1 MNDII
6 VRHVTMPTT
15 IHGFTARDSE
25 GDYNIYINDRIGYF
39 KQEETIKHEIE
50 HINRDDFEK
59 DDVQAIEAGAH
70 MKGGRK

>member
-6 VRHVTMPTT
+6 VRHITLPTT

-39 KQEETIKHEIE
+39 QQEKTIRHEMK
-50 HINRDDFEK
+50 HINDDNFEEH
-59 DDVQAIEAGAH
+59 DVDLIEGRAH
-70 MKGGRK
+70 RR

>member
-25 GDYNIYINDRIGYF
+25 GDYNIYINDKIGYF
-39 KQEETIKHEIE
+39 QQRKTIRHEMKHITEEH
-50 HINRDDFEK
+50 FEGH
-59 DDVQAIEAGAH
+59 DVQAIESAAH
-70 MKGGRK
+70 K

>member
-6 VRHVTMPTT
+6 VRHITLPTT

-39 KQEETIKHEIE
+39 QQAETYKHELK
-50 HINRDDFEK
+50 HINENNFGEH
-59 DDVQAIEAGAH
+59 DVQLIEGKAH
-70 MKGGRK
+70 GK

>member
-6 VRHVTMPTT
+6 IRHVTLPTT

-39 KQEETIKHEIE
+39 QQKKTIRHEMK
-50 HINRDDFEK
+50 HINDDNFEEH
-59 DDVQAIEAGAH
+59 DVDLIEGRAH
-70 MKGGRK
+70 G